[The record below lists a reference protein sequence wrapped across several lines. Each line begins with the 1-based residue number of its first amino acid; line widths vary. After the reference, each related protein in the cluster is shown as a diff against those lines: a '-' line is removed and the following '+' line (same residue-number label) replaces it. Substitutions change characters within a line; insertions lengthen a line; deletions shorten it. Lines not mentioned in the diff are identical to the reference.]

1 MEYYQKSALIRRG
14 RTDRHHPFKM
24 GYVGSSPA
32 AGTIRRVGRTARHL
46 PCKKDDGIS
55 EFSPGSRLARDVTV
69 ALKVLILSE
78 RVRIFPGQPF
88 ERIRSRG
95 VKPAVPEGTR
105 KKIWG
110 RDPPLGNEIP
120 NSRRK
125 LFGAS
130 KEVSVGPDPFFF
142 LNCLW
147 VGIALSMR
155 RSVQQGE
162 IRLKGRFRPWLPE
175 KPSRFDRVWRNGSRS
190 RLWDHGPMEG
200 LSATRATYSD
210 TRRFDS
216 CWFHP

>member
-1 MEYYQKSALIRRG
+1 MIRRG

-55 EFSPGSRLARDVTV
+55 EFSPGSRLACDVTE
-69 ALKVLILSE
+69 ALKVLILPE

-110 RDPPLGNEIP
+110 RDPPLGNEIS

-142 LNCLW
+142 SSTPVCHCEGPDVRTASPLRA
-147 VGIALSMR
+147 GFI
-155 RSVQQGE
+155 E
-162 IRLKGRFRPWLPE
+162 PE
-175 KPSRFDRVWRNGSRS
+175 ADS
-190 RLWDHGPMEG
+190 GPKHVPG
-200 LSATRATYSD
+200 LS
-210 TRRFDS
+210 
-216 CWFHP
+216 